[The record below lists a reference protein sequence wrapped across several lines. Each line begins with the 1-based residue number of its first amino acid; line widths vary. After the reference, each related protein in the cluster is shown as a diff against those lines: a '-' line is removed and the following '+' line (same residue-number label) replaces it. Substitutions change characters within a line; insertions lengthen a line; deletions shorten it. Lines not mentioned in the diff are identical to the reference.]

1 MGVMNLTD
9 VDCYTH
15 AIQLG
20 LFFFIAYIVPEL
32 YQAYIWEERPQN
44 LVLIK
49 AVQGLLSTA
58 GLTTLLYGFGTSIVW
73 NIERFKNSPKH
84 CVQLSHPVS
93 LPPLTFWIC

>member
-9 VDCYTH
+9 VGCYTH

-20 LFFFIAYIVPEL
+20 LFFFIAFVVPEL

-49 AVQGLLSTA
+49 AVHGVLGTA
-58 GLTTLLYGFGTSIVW
+58 GLTALLYRFGTSIV
-73 NIERFKNSPKH
+73 
-84 CVQLSHPVS
+84 
-93 LPPLTFWIC
+93 

>member
-58 GLTTLLYGFGTSIVW
+58 GLTTLLYGFGTSIV
-73 NIERFKNSPKH
+73 
-84 CVQLSHPVS
+84 
-93 LPPLTFWIC
+93 